1 MYDMICRDNMTET
14 NLYLYKKNT
23 TKELSLMVFFVFV
36 SVKTCD
42 YFLFKNRSEDNITT
56 VPITQY
62 IGNTSVFLP
71 EFVMIPTVIQPTI
84 NVAQPA
90 FHKLNVILETL
101 FSFFNSNNKA
111 EGKHPSKS
119 GKKNI
124 YFI

>member
-1 MYDMICRDNMTET
+1 M
-14 NLYLYKKNT
+14 
-23 TKELSLMVFFVFV
+23 
-36 SVKTCD
+36 
-42 YFLFKNRSEDNITT
+42 
-56 VPITQY
+56 PITQY

-90 FHKLNVILETL
+90 FHKLNVTLEML
-101 FSFFNSNNKA
+101 FSFFESSNKT
-111 EGKHPSKS
+111 EGKHPSKK